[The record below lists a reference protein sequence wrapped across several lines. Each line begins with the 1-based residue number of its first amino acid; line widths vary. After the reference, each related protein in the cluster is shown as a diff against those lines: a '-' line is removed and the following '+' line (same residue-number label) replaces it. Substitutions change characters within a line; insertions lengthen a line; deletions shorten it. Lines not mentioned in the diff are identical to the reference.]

1 MFKFNAIKFNN
12 KQNIRKYHVYKI
24 ASNVLTVFEADMEL
38 KKVIINGQIDKTFNK
53 KIMTSSIFKEIRKS
67 KALSDEQHTQ
77 KTLEAAKNIKRL
89 CMEAYELCQKLE
101 FDETMYEPIDEELI
115 DFLELTNEMYP
126 CVSKDI
132 YEKIKMLKT
141 K

>member
-1 MFKFNAIKFNN
+1 MLKINPIKINS
-12 KQNIRKYHVYKI
+12 KQTRKYHVYKI

-38 KKVIINGQIDKTFNK
+38 KKVIINGQINNTFNK
-53 KIMTSSIFKEIRKS
+53 KTMASSIFKEIKKS
-67 KALSDEQHTQ
+67 KALTDEQNNH
-77 KTLEAAKNIKRL
+77 KTLQAAKNIKRL
-89 CMEAYELCQKLE
+89 CDDAYELCQKLE
-101 FDETMYEPIDEELI
+101 ADETMYEIIDDELI

-126 CVSKDI
+126 CVTKEI